1 MSLLFY
7 DQVTTSTIKLIIST
21 LTANPGGLNELELL
35 REVHDN
41 HGIDVQE
48 SLQDLRFTSL
58 KEFVQI
64 STVEDFNNKSVNFMG
79 NKSVNL
85 TNMIEIREIDLESR
99 RMYPVGKTFYKLKNP
114 KHWKSAFHKTK
125 LASEGGIARTV
136 AFEKEWNYERKY
148 DDIVTFNRFHYEE
161 KCHEIVNDV
170 SLQANFDTSA
180 PRCDFVPF
188 KLRMNV
194 RQLLLNERIVRQLQG
209 WGKKLNTEKEG
220 QNFEMK
226 LSTNFETFLLI
237 FFFYLRFRHF

>member
-1 MSLLFY
+1 M
-7 DQVTTSTIKLIIST
+7 
-21 LTANPGGLNELELL
+21 P
-35 REVHDN
+35 
-41 HGIDVQE
+41 
-48 SLQDLRFTSL
+48 
-58 KEFVQI
+58 
-64 STVEDFNNKSVNFMG
+64 KSKKG
-79 NKSVNL
+79 
-85 TNMIEIREIDLESR
+85 EIRKNLPLKPPPIDLESR